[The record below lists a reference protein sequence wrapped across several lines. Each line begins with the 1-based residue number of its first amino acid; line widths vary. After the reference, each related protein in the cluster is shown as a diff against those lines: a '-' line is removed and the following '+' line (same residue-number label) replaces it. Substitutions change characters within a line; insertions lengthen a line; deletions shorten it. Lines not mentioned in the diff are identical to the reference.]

1 MGFKAAFKGMKG
13 EPQILFNVMVRF
25 IWSPDK
31 GYISMDM
38 MYVKPLK
45 FDFAGIKGQ
54 NLLHF
59 RVQLSQ
65 PVSSL
70 APRLILIF
78 IVRL

>member
-1 MGFKAAFKGMKG
+1 
-13 EPQILFNVMVRF
+13 
-25 IWSPDK
+25 
-31 GYISMDM
+31 MDM
-38 MYVKPLK
+38 MYVKPLE

-78 IVRL
+78 IVRLQFTVLQPHI